1 MRIAH
6 ALAAASLLAVTA
18 QAQVRTEPRTASF
31 VDPASAP
38 EARLLFGRS
47 GYFMIAGGVV
57 LGGHA
62 SFTLE
67 RNDASSEVPAGA
79 VRLAAAHDGSVSLN
93 YDGAAYNVAMPAGL
107 ACPLGRFVARDG
119 IIAYTIPKYLDPESR
134 MALLRA
140 GVVHHRVAREFDGT
154 RFESLLRAADFA
166 ATSKLPA
173 SMAEHLSNGLNYANG
188 LRDFLVDVAERTVE
202 PVGSLI
208 NTDAEVRYHV
218 YLMDSAHR
226 VEIGGVPLRYFWETD
241 QSGAAGVFAV
251 DVFAQNWPPGTT
263 LSNLAAPTQYDIV
276 NFYQVAGLFRQVH
289 LSNAASFAAFVEQ
302 ACGSSA

>member
-47 GYFMIAGGVV
+47 GYVMIAGGVV

-119 IIAYTIPKYLDPESR
+119 IIAYTIPKNR
-134 MALLRA
+134 
-140 GVVHHRVAREFDGT
+140 
-154 RFESLLRAADFA
+154 
-166 ATSKLPA
+166 
-173 SMAEHLSNGLNYANG
+173 
-188 LRDFLVDVAERTVE
+188 
-202 PVGSLI
+202 
-208 NTDAEVRYHV
+208 
-218 YLMDSAHR
+218 
-226 VEIGGVPLRYFWETD
+226 
-241 QSGAAGVFAV
+241 SG
-251 DVFAQNWPPGTT
+251 DN
-263 LSNLAAPTQYDIV
+263 
-276 NFYQVAGLFRQVH
+276 R
-289 LSNAASFAAFVEQ
+289 
-302 ACGSSA
+302 